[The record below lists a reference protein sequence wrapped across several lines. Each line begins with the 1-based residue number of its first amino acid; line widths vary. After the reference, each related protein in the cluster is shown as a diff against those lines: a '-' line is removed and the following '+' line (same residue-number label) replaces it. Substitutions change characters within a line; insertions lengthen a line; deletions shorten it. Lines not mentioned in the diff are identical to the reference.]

1 MSDIVHGFLQCPV
14 IQPFLIQDHV
24 GFNHTAAAA
33 MRHAIALYN
42 VVQIIKLSASG
53 TVIPMYTAV
62 KLQHLPASRHL
73 VEAVN
78 VLGNDRLKLPPLL
91 QPGQGL
97 VGLVWDSIGKQHPVL
112 IKSVEFL
119 RIPHI
124 KAMAYDGLRR
134 VLILL
139 VIEPVHTAEIRNPA
153 FRGYSG
159 SAKEHNVITAANP
172 FL

>member
-1 MSDIVHGFLQCPV
+1 
-14 IQPFLIQDHV
+14 
-24 GFNHTAAAA
+24 
-33 MRHAIALYN
+33 
-42 VVQIIKLSASG
+42 
-53 TVIPMYTAV
+53 MYTAV